1 MEVHAWTV
9 NDRDAALRLLNLGA
23 DNLITSDP
31 ALMREVVDWYQG
43 RDDVE
48 RVLMRLRRWMRG
60 DRKFHA
66 VRLRLIH

>member
-1 MEVHAWTV
+1 MEIHAWTV
-9 NDRDAALRLLNLGA
+9 NDLGA
-23 DNLITSDP
+23 DNLIASDR

-60 DRKFHA
+60 E
-66 VRLRLIH
+66 